1 MIGNFS
7 NDMNQKI
14 KNYNI
19 AINYSIQTILSMC
32 DIKIKVSLI
41 CRLVSEFAFCTKL
54 SLSQSSFYTLH
65 SIFEKDI
72 SRVYCMILQILQ
84 MSEKNARR
92 NLTRHSLRKKGKK
105 KKKIKSQAFQVRDIC
120 IIFRN
125 FVYTSSCN
133 T

>member
-1 MIGNFS
+1 MISNFS
-7 NDMNQKI
+7 IDINQKI

-19 AINYSIQTILSMC
+19 SINYSIQTIFSTC

-41 CRLVSEFAFCTKL
+41 CRLVSEFTFCTKL

-72 SRVYCMILQILQ
+72 SRVHCMILQILQ

-92 NLTRHSLRKKGKK
+92 NLTRHSLRKKGEKK
-105 KKKIKSQAFQVRDIC
+105 KNNKKPGISSARHL
-120 IIFRN
+120 RN
-125 FVYTSSCN
+125 FSKFRLHFLL
-133 T
+133 